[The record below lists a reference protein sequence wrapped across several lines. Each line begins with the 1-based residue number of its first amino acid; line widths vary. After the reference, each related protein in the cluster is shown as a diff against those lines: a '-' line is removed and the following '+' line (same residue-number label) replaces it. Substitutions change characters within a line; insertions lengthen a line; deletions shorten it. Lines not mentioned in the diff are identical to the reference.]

1 MIPHIVKFMGIWLC
15 YSDASHGAGSNPSE
29 AYRAWD
35 ERRRERYVD
44 SVYRSG
50 RK

>member
-1 MIPHIVKFMGIWLC
+1 MIPHILKVRGRWICF
-15 YSDASHGAGSNPSE
+15 SDSGGAVGSNPSE

-35 ERRRERYVD
+35 ELRRERYVD
-44 SVYRSG
+44 SIYRSG